1 MLYYTQIYLLY
12 YLLAQQAEAAE
23 HRKRLEVLELNLLD
37 LLHNKSAAP
46 HYKRMCAASG
56 GC

>member
-1 MLYYTQIYLLY
+1 LLYYTQIYLLY